1 MFHESCKNASKLAPP
16 VQLLMAHCQKW
27 SRADHRAL
35 TMNFNWRHSSRVIKI
50 LRLEAGRCT
59 VSSLCVWPWPL
70 GLIVARQD
78 LVQSTE
84 AILKIRFEGSISLAA
99 QADLSC
105 CNLGSRENGGA
116 ERRWSRRNE
125 EERKRLRLSLLIS
138 LSHLSGPQIPISE
151 SLFGWIQMMRE
162 PRKLFHP
169 VNGLCVW
176 PWSFW
181 PIVAAPGFSHAQ
193 STEVITDGIS

>member
-1 MFHESCKNASKLAPP
+1 MFHESCKNASALAPP

-27 SRADHRAL
+27 SRADHSAL

-84 AILKIRFEGSISLAA
+84 AILKIHFKGSISLAA

-105 CNLGSRENGGA
+105 CNLGTRGNRGAKSTGWSLKTVDCIFLLTDPKISKSAITQWFLVSSFREV
-116 ERRWSRRNE
+116 
-125 EERKRLRLSLLIS
+125 LV
-138 LSHLSGPQIPISE
+138 
-151 SLFGWIQMMRE
+151 F
-162 PRKLFHP
+162 
-169 VNGLCVW
+169 
-176 PWSFW
+176 
-181 PIVAAPGFSHAQ
+181 
-193 STEVITDGIS
+193 